1 MVHEGSGSVPV
12 GEPRK
17 RFHRK
22 RQNRIEGQATGIT
35 WTGLA
40 GVSRGGGARADR
52 IEHYAVLP
60 PDLAADLRF
69 GHCARGESRNAA
81 AEAGVSSSGR
91 CAGAT
96 AAGGG
101 KLRGRV
107 RGGGRGG
114 VGERRSGGPPRE
126 GGRAGRRGLWGV
138 DPLKR
143 GWAAPVNG

>member
-81 AEAGVSSSGR
+81 AEAGVSSSGKFP
-91 CAGAT
+91 GAT
-96 AAGGG
+96 AAGARIYTT
-101 KLRGRV
+101 RGSCATP
-107 RGGGRGG
+107 GG
-114 VGERRSGGPPRE
+114 VC
-126 GGRAGRRGLWGV
+126 
-138 DPLKR
+138 
-143 GWAAPVNG
+143 